1 MNKYIPAGISL
12 LLLCSQP
19 AFPQTKTERQKK
31 YLEDALAFNIKQRF
45 QPNTRRI
52 SVQDSTWN
60 DWLQRTGELPP
71 DFETMRSVPMLPE
84 PLVLT
89 RNGKDHPVTT
99 KDQWKEKSAWI
110 RKEYQQWIS
119 GQAPPPPNNVK
130 AELLSEHAGYKAKVQ
145 LLQLKFGPQHK
156 GTMTVELMVPEGE
169 GPFPVFLTQWTH
181 REWALLAV
189 KRGYIGCVYAASDM
203 KDDTDIYQFL
213 YPDYDFTL
221 LMRRA
226 WGASRVI
233 DYLFTRK
240 DVKTDQIAITGHS
253 RNGKQSLWAA
263 AFDERIGAVISS
275 SSSTGGDA
283 PWRFGDPQ
291 YASETIDYVGAL
303 QGHWFHPRLRF
314 FFGHEDRLPVDQNLL
329 GALIAPRPLLYH
341 YSTVERG
348 LNSWANEQNYY
359 SVKKVYDFFNVP
371 DKIGVLT
378 RMGEHAVAARDVEK
392 TIDFLDIH
400 FKKAPQKW
408 HNALHYPYNYKDWE
422 QQNAAARTEAGR
434 VRPVVLKDSY
444 LDTAAFSK
452 DRQQIITHLN
462 WLLGEAPPGVKAAQ
476 VGTWN
481 SPKADWIT
489 NIVPRPVVKGAKMI
503 NLSPYSSIGEHIDG
517 VLYCPADKKGHP
529 EKLPVII
536 YSHQYAYSTGF
547 SKGYDKDGRNGT
559 ADLFAELVSR
569 GFAVLAIDLFGFGT
583 RMEEATDFYQ
593 RHPHW
598 SKMGKMVRDLQACM
612 DAVEDLDYLDASR
625 MYLLGNTIGGSL
637 SLITAALDPRVAGI
651 ATVAAF
657 SPWRSSNEQYES
669 LRTYSHLHGFIP
681 RLGFFA
687 ENPQNAPVDFGEI
700 IAAVAPKPVLLIAPD
715 ADRYTDIKTLQGVM
729 GKVSRVYDLY
739 GKKSSLQVQYPHEI
753 NRMTKEMYREAGN
766 FFAQLAGRQR
776 VNNEKK

>member
-1 MNKYIPAGISL
+1 MTRYVSAGIFFL
-12 LLLCSQP
+12 LLYSNA
-19 AFPQTKTERQKK
+19 AFPQTKMERQKK
-31 YLEDALAFNIKQRF
+31 YLQDALTFNIEQRF

-52 SVQDSTWN
+52 SVQDSTWA
-60 DWLQRTGELPP
+60 DWLKRTGELPP
-71 DFETMRSVPMLPE
+71 DFETMPSVPMLPE

-89 RNGKDHPVTT
+89 RNGKDHPITT
-99 KDQWKEKSAWI
+99 KAQWQEKREWI
-110 RKEYQQWIS
+110 KKEYRQWIS
-119 GQAPPPPNNVK
+119 GHAPPPPKDIKV
-130 AELLSEHAGYKAKVQ
+130 EILSERTEYRSKVQ
-145 LLQLKFGPQHK
+145 LLQLSFGPAYK
-156 GTMTVELMVPEGE
+156 GIMTVELMIPEGK
-169 GPFPVFLTQWTH
+169 GPFPVYLTQWTH

-189 KRGYIGCVYAASDM
+189 KRGYIGCVYAASDI
-203 KDDTDIYQFL
+203 KDDTDLYQFL

-226 WGASRVI
+226 WGASRVV
-233 DYLFTRK
+233 DYLLTRK
-240 DVKTDQIAITGHS
+240 EVKADQIAITGHS

-314 FFGHEDRLPVDQNLL
+314 FFGHEDKLPVDQNLL
-329 GALIAPRPLLYH
+329 GAVIAPRPLLYH

-359 SVKKVYDFFNVP
+359 SVKKVYDFFNAS

-392 TIDFLDIH
+392 TIDFLNIH

-408 HNALHYPYNYKDWE
+408 NNVLLYPYQYRDWE
-422 QQNAAARTEAGR
+422 QHNAPARTEAAHIK
-434 VRPVVLKDSY
+434 PVVLRDSY
-444 LDTAAFSK
+444 KDTNAFNRH
-452 DRQQIITHLN
+452 RQQITTNLA
-462 WLLGEAPPGVKAAQ
+462 WLLGEAPPGVKAVDA
-476 VGTWN
+476 GSWN

-503 NLSPYSSIGEHIDG
+503 HLSPYSSIGEHIDG
-517 VLYCPADKKGHP
+517 VLYCPADKKGNP
-529 EKLPVII
+529 AKFPVII

-547 SKGYDKDGRNGT
+547 SKGYDKNGRNGT

-583 RMEEATDFYQ
+583 RIEEATQFYQ

-598 SKMGKMVRDLQACM
+598 SKMGKMVRDLQSCM
-612 DAVEDLDYLDASR
+612 DAVEDLDYLDESR
-625 MYLLGNTIGGSL
+625 IYLLGNTIGGSL
-637 SLITAALDPRVAGI
+637 SLITAALDQRVAGV

-657 SPWRSSNEQYES
+657 SPWRTSNKQYES
-669 LRTYSHLHGFIP
+669 LRTYAHLHGFIP

-687 ENPQNAPVDFGEI
+687 ENPGNAPVDFGEI
-700 IAAVAPKPVLLIAPD
+700 LAAVAPKPVLLIAPD
-715 ADRYTDIKTLQGVM
+715 ADRYTDIKALQ
-729 GKVSRVYDLY
+729 KVVGQVSDVYGLY
-739 GKKSSLQVQYPHEI
+739 GQKNSLQVKYPHEI
-753 NRMTKEMYREAGN
+753 NRMTREMYSEVGE
-766 FFAQLAGRQR
+766 FFTQLAGRYIQTDR
-776 VNNEKK
+776 